1 VTGRATVYDVARVAG
16 VSIKTVSRV
25 VNGSEQ
31 VAENTRHRVLQAV
44 KELAYVR
51 NSVAHS
57 LRTGSGDAIGVVI
70 DSIADSFFAKLVSVI
85 EERMLAEGISVL
97 IASTGRS
104 VSRERGQ
111 VARLAGQNVRALL
124 IAPIGDDHSYITD
137 VTAGMPVVLIDRG
150 WEIPGY
156 DTVLVQDRAGAKAAV
171 EHLIARGHRRIA
183 FIGDT
188 GDLPTIAQRRL
199 GYLDGL
205 AAGRLAVDEELLRTG
220 CGEPEPAAA
229 ATAELLALPDPP
241 TAVFSSNPR
250 ASLGVVRALH
260 QGLRTDIAL
269 VSFGDFALAD
279 SLEPA
284 VTIVD
289 QDPTPIA
296 ETAVDLLLA
305 RMRGEQH
312 DATTIVLPVSVVPR
326 GSGELLPCN
335 PS

>member
-1 VTGRATVYDVARVAG
+1 MTGRATVYDVARVAG

-31 VAENTRHRVLQAV
+31 VSEPTRQRVLTAV
-44 KELAYVR
+44 AELAYVR
-51 NSVAHS
+51 NSIAHS
-57 LRTGSGDAIGVVI
+57 LRTGTGDAIGVVI

-104 VSRERGQ
+104 GTRERGQ
-111 VARLAGQNVRALL
+111 VTRLAGQNVRALL
-124 IAPIGDDHSYITD
+124 IAPTGDDHDYIIELTR
-137 VTAGMPVVLIDRG
+137 GLPVVLLDRG
-150 WEIPGY
+150 WELPGY
-156 DTVLVQDRAGAKAAV
+156 DTVLVQDRIGAKAATD
-171 EHLIARGHRRIA
+171 HLIARGHRRIA
-183 FIGDT
+183 FIGDN
-188 GDLPTIAQRRL
+188 GDLPTIAERRL

-205 AAGRLAVDEELLRTG
+205 AGAAIEVDDALLRTG

-229 ATAELLALPDPP
+229 ATAELLALPNPP

-269 VSFGDFALAD
+269 ISFGDFALAD

-296 ETAVDLLLA
+296 EAAVDRLLA
-305 RMRGEQH
+305 RMRGEH
-312 DATTIVLPVSVVPR
+312 SEATNIVLPVTVVPR
-326 GSGELLPCN
+326 GSGELVPCN
-335 PS
+335 RS

>member
-1 VTGRATVYDVARVAG
+1 MTGRATVYDVARVAG

-25 VNGSEQ
+25 VNGSDQ
-31 VAENTRHRVLQAV
+31 VSEPTRQRVLTAV
-44 KELAYVR
+44 SELAYVR

-85 EERMLAEGISVL
+85 EERMMAEGISVL

-104 VSRERGQ
+104 PSRERGQ
-111 VARLAGQNVRALL
+111 VARLAGQHVRALL
-124 IAPIGDDHSYITD
+124 IAPIGTDHSYIPDATL
-137 VTAGMPVVLIDRG
+137 GMPVVLIDRA

-156 DTVLVQDRAGAKAAV
+156 DTVVVQDRDGAKAAV
-171 EHLIARGHRRIA
+171 DHLVAAGHRRIA
-183 FIGDT
+183 FIGDDD
-188 GDLPTIAQRRL
+188 DLPTIIQRQL

-205 AAGRLAVDEELLRTG
+205 AAAGIDEDPVLLRSG

-229 ATAELLALPDPP
+229 ATAELLALPNPP

-269 VSFGDFALAD
+269 ISFGDFALAD

-296 ETAVDLLLA
+296 EAAVDLLLA
-305 RMRGEQH
+305 RMRGEQ
-312 DATTIVLPVSVVPR
+312 ASPTTIVLPVNVVPR
-326 GSGELLPCN
+326 GSGELPPCN
-335 PS
+335 R

>member
-1 VTGRATVYDVARVAG
+1 MTGRATVYDVARVAG

-31 VAENTRHRVLQAV
+31 VSEPTRQRVLTAV
-44 KELAYVR
+44 AELAYVR
-51 NSVAHS
+51 NSIAHS
-57 LRTGSGDAIGVVI
+57 LRTGTGDAIGVVI

-104 VSRERGQ
+104 GSRERGQ
-111 VARLAGQNVRALL
+111 VTTLAGQNVRALL
-124 IAPIGDDHSYITD
+124 IAPNGDDHEYITEL
-137 VTAGMPVVLIDRG
+137 TRGLPIVLIDRG

-156 DTVLVQDRAGAKAAV
+156 DTVLVQDRIGAKAAV
-171 EHLIARGHRRIA
+171 DHLAARGHRRIA
-183 FIGDT
+183 FIGDN
-188 GDLPTIAQRRL
+188 GDLPTIAERRL

-205 AAGRLAVDEELLRTG
+205 AGANIEVDEKLLCTG
-220 CGEPEPAAA
+220 CGTPESAAA

-269 VSFGDFALAD
+269 ISFGDFALAD

-296 ETAVDLLLA
+296 EAAVDRLLA
-305 RMRGEQH
+305 RMRGETSE
-312 DATTIVLPVSVVPR
+312 ATNIVLPVNVVAR
-326 GSGELLPCN
+326 GSGELPCN
-335 PS
+335 RS

>member
-1 VTGRATVYDVARVAG
+1 MSGRATVYDVARVAG

-25 VNGSEQ
+25 VNGSDQ
-31 VAENTRHRVLQAV
+31 VSDATRARVLTAV
-44 KELAYVR
+44 TELAYVR

-104 VSRERGQ
+104 ASRERGQ

-124 IAPIGDDHSYITD
+124 IAPIGGDHSYIPDATL
-137 VTAGMPVVLIDRG
+137 GMPVVLVDRG

-156 DTVLVQDRAGAKAAV
+156 DTVVVHDRAGAKAAV
-171 EHLIARGHRRIA
+171 DHLVAAGHRRIA
-183 FIGDT
+183 FIGDND
-188 GDLPTIAQRRL
+188 DLPTIAQRQL

-205 AAGRLAVDEELLRTG
+205 AAAGIPEDAVLLRSG

-229 ATAELLALPDPP
+229 ATADLLALPDPP

-269 VSFGDFALAD
+269 ISFGDFALAD

-296 ETAVDLLLA
+296 EAAVDLLLA
-305 RMRGEQH
+305 RMRGEQPQP
-312 DATTIVLPVSVVPR
+312 TTTVLPVRVVPR

-335 PS
+335 R

>member
-1 VTGRATVYDVARVAG
+1 MTGRATVYDVARVAG

-25 VNGSEQ
+25 VNGSIQ
-31 VAENTRHRVLQAV
+31 VSDATRARVLTAV
-44 KELAYVR
+44 NELAYVR

-104 VSRERGQ
+104 SARERGQ
-111 VARLAGQNVRALL
+111 IARLAGQNVRALL
-124 IAPIGDDHSYITD
+124 IAPISGDHAYIPDATL
-137 VTAGMPVVLIDRG
+137 GMPVVLVDRG

-171 EHLIARGHRRIA
+171 DHLVAAGHRRIA
-183 FIGDT
+183 FIGDND
-188 GDLPTIAQRRL
+188 DLPTIRQRQL

-205 AAGRLAVDEELLRTG
+205 AAAGIAEDSELLRSG

-260 QGLRTDIAL
+260 QGLRTEIAL
-269 VSFGDFALAD
+269 ISFGDFALAD

-284 VTIVD
+284 VTIID

-296 ETAVDLLLA
+296 EAAVDLLLA
-305 RMRGEQH
+305 RLRGEQPQP
-312 DATTIVLPVSVVPR
+312 TTIVLPVNVVPR

-335 PS
+335 Q

>member
-1 VTGRATVYDVARVAG
+1 MTGRATVYDVARVAG

-25 VNGSEQ
+25 VNGSDQ
-31 VAENTRHRVLQAV
+31 VSDATRARVLTAV
-44 KELAYVR
+44 DELAYVR

-57 LRTGSGDAIGVVI
+57 LRTGSGDAIGVII

-104 VSRERGQ
+104 PSRERGQ
-111 VARLAGQNVRALL
+111 VARLAGQHVRALL
-124 IAPIGDDHSYITD
+124 IAPIGGDHSYIPDT
-137 VTAGMPVVLIDRG
+137 TLGMPVVLLDRG

-156 DTVLVQDRAGAKAAV
+156 DTVLVQDRVGAKAAV
-171 EHLIARGHRRIA
+171 DHLVAAGHRRIA
-183 FIGDT
+183 FIGDND
-188 GDLPTIAQRRL
+188 DLPTIVERQL

-205 AAGRLAVDEELLRTG
+205 AAAGIAEDAELLRSG

-229 ATAELLALPDPP
+229 ATAQLLALPNPP

-269 VSFGDFALAD
+269 ISFGDFALAD

-296 ETAVDLLLA
+296 EAAVDLLLA
-305 RMRGEQH
+305 RMRGEQPQP
-312 DATTIVLPVSVVPR
+312 TTIVLPVSVVPR

-335 PS
+335 R

>member
-1 VTGRATVYDVARVAG
+1 MTGRATVYDVARVAG

-31 VAENTRHRVLQAV
+31 VADNTRQRVLDAV
-44 KELAYVR
+44 AELAYVR
-51 NSVAHS
+51 NSIAHS
-57 LRTGSGDAIGVVI
+57 LRTGSGDAIGVII
-70 DSIADSFFAKLVSVI
+70 DSIADTFFAKLVSVI

-104 VSRERGQ
+104 STRERGQ
-111 VARLAGQNVRALL
+111 VVRLAGQNVRALL
-124 IAPIGDDHSYITD
+124 IAPNGDDHSYIPDITQ
-137 VTAGMPVVLIDRG
+137 GLPVVLVDRS
-150 WEIPGY
+150 WELPGY

-171 EHLIARGHRRIA
+171 DHLIAAGHRRIA
-183 FIGDT
+183 FIGDD
-188 GDLPTIAQRRL
+188 GDLPTIAERRL
-199 GYLDGL
+199 GYLEGI
-205 AAGRLAVDEELLRTG
+205 AAGGIDVDELLMRTG
-220 CGEPEPAAA
+220 CGEPEPAAT
-229 ATAELLALPDPP
+229 ATAELLAMPDPP

-269 VSFGDFALAD
+269 ISFGDFALAD

-296 ETAVDLLLA
+296 EAAVDLLLA
-305 RMRGEQH
+305 RMRGVQH
-312 DATTIVLPVSVVPR
+312 EPTTIVLPVNVVPR
-326 GSGELLPCN
+326 GSGELAPC
-335 PS
+335 SR

>member
-1 VTGRATVYDVARVAG
+1 MTGRATVYDVARVAG

-31 VAENTRHRVLQAV
+31 VSEATRARVLTAV
-44 KELAYVR
+44 NELAYVR

-104 VSRERGQ
+104 PSRERGQ

-124 IAPIGDDHSYITD
+124 IAPIGDDHSYIPDT
-137 VTAGMPVVLIDRG
+137 TLGMPVVLVDRG

-156 DTVLVQDRAGAKAAV
+156 DTVLVQDRTGAKAAV
-171 EHLIARGHRRIA
+171 DHLVAAGHRRIA
-183 FIGDT
+183 FIGDVE
-188 GDLPTIAQRRL
+188 DLPTITERLL

-205 AAGRLAVDEELLRTG
+205 AAAGIVEDGDLVRSG

-229 ATAELLALPDPP
+229 ATAELLALPNPP

-260 QGLRTDIAL
+260 QGLRSDIAMI
-269 VSFGDFALAD
+269 SFGDFALAD

-296 ETAVDLLLA
+296 EAAVDLLLA
-305 RMRGEQH
+305 RMRGEQPLP
-312 DATTIVLPVSVVPR
+312 TNIVLPVSVVPR
-326 GSGELLPCN
+326 GSGELVPCN
-335 PS
+335 R

>member
-1 VTGRATVYDVARVAG
+1 MTGRATVYDVARVAG

-31 VAENTRHRVLQAV
+31 VSDATRARVLTAV
-44 KELAYVR
+44 DELAYVR

-104 VSRERGQ
+104 PSRERGQ
-111 VARLAGQNVRALL
+111 VARLVGQNVRALL
-124 IAPIGDDHSYITD
+124 IAPIGDDHSYIPDSTL
-137 VTAGMPVVLIDRG
+137 GMPVVLLDRG

-171 EHLIARGHRRIA
+171 DHLVAAGHCRIA
-183 FIGDT
+183 FIGDND
-188 GDLPTIAQRRL
+188 DLPTIVQRQL

-205 AAGRLAVDEELLRTG
+205 AAAGIPEDAALLRSG

-229 ATAELLALPDPP
+229 ATAELLALPNPP

-269 VSFGDFALAD
+269 ISFGDFALAD

-296 ETAVDLLLA
+296 EAAVDLLLA
-305 RMRGEQH
+305 RMRGEQPQP
-312 DATTIVLPVSVVPR
+312 TNIVLPVSVVPR
-326 GSGELLPCN
+326 GSGELMPCN
-335 PS
+335 R

>member
-1 VTGRATVYDVARVAG
+1 MTGRATVYDVARVAG

-25 VNGSEQ
+25 VNGSAQ
-31 VAENTRHRVLQAV
+31 VSETTRARVLTAV
-44 KELAYVR
+44 DELAYVR

-70 DSIADSFFAKLVSVI
+70 DSIADSFFATLVSVI

-104 VSRERGQ
+104 EVRERGQ

-124 IAPIGDDHSYITD
+124 IAPIGTDHSYIAD
-137 VTAGMPVVLIDRG
+137 VTRGLPVVLVDRG
-150 WEIPGY
+150 WELPGY

-171 EHLIARGHRRIA
+171 DHLIAGGHRRIA
-183 FIGDT
+183 FIGDV
-188 GDLPTIAQRRL
+188 GNLPTIAERL
-199 GYLDGL
+199 EGYREGL
-205 AAGRLAVDEELLRTG
+205 AACGIAVDRDLVREG
-220 CGEPEPAAA
+220 CGELEPAAA
-229 ATAELLALPDPP
+229 ATAELLALADPP

-284 VTIVD
+284 VSIVD

-296 ETAVDLLLA
+296 EAAVDLLLA
-305 RMRGEQH
+305 RIRDEPIT
-312 DATTIVLPVSVVPR
+312 ATTMVLPVNVVPR
-326 GSGELLPCN
+326 GSGELPPCN
-335 PS
+335 R

>member
-1 VTGRATVYDVARVAG
+1 MTGRPTVYDVARVAG

-31 VAENTRHRVLQAV
+31 VSGDTRARVLAAV
-44 KELAYVR
+44 SELAYVR

-70 DSIADSFFAKLVSVI
+70 DSIADSFFARLVSVV
-85 EERMLAEGISVL
+85 EERMLVEGISVL

-104 VSRERGQ
+104 STRERGQ
-111 VARLAGQNVRALL
+111 VTRLAGQNVRALL
-124 IAPIGDDHSYITD
+124 LAPNGNDHSYITEL
-137 VTAGMPVVLIDRG
+137 TRGLPVVLVDRG
-150 WEIPGY
+150 WELPGY
-156 DTVLVQDRAGAKAAV
+156 DTVLVQDRLGAKAAID
-171 EHLIARGHRRIA
+171 HLIAAGHRRIA
-183 FIGDT
+183 FIGDN
-188 GDLPTIAQRRL
+188 GDLPTIAERRL

-205 AAGRLAVDEELLRTG
+205 ADGGIAVDQLLLCAG
-220 CGEPEPAAA
+220 CGEPETAAA
-229 ATAELLALPDPP
+229 ATSQLLRMPDPP

-260 QGLRTDIAL
+260 QGLRTGTAF

-284 VTIVD
+284 VTIVN

-296 ETAVDLLLA
+296 EAAVDLLLA
-305 RMRGEQH
+305 RMRGEPG
-312 DATTIVLPVSVVPR
+312 TPSTIVLPVGVVPR
-326 GSGELLPCN
+326 GSGELAPC
-335 PS
+335 SLS

>member
-1 VTGRATVYDVARVAG
+1 MSGRATVYDVARVAG

-25 VNGSEQ
+25 VNGSLQ
-31 VAENTRHRVLQAV
+31 VSDSTRARVLTAV
-44 KELAYVR
+44 NELAYVR

-104 VSRERGQ
+104 SARERGQ

-124 IAPIGDDHSYITD
+124 IAPIGDDHTYIPDATL
-137 VTAGMPVVLIDRG
+137 GLPVVLVDRG

-171 EHLIARGHRRIA
+171 DHLVAAGHRRIA
-183 FIGDT
+183 FIGDND
-188 GDLPTIAQRRL
+188 DLPTIMQRQL

-205 AAGRLAVDEELLRTG
+205 AAAGLAEDPDLLRSG

-229 ATAELLALPDPP
+229 ATAELLAMPNPP

-269 VSFGDFALAD
+269 ISFGDFALAD

-289 QDPTPIA
+289 QDPTTIA
-296 ETAVDLLLA
+296 EAAVDLLLA
-305 RMRGEQH
+305 RLRGEQPPP
-312 DATTIVLPVSVVPR
+312 TTMVLPVNVVPR
-326 GSGELLPCN
+326 GSGELVPCN
-335 PS
+335 R

>member
-1 VTGRATVYDVARVAG
+1 MSGRATVYDVARVAG

-25 VNGSEQ
+25 VNGSLQ
-31 VAENTRHRVLQAV
+31 VSDATRARVLTAV
-44 KELAYVR
+44 NELAYVR

-104 VSRERGQ
+104 SARERGQ

-124 IAPIGDDHSYITD
+124 IAPIGDDHTYISDATL
-137 VTAGMPVVLIDRG
+137 GLPVVLVDRG

-171 EHLIARGHRRIA
+171 DHLVAAGHRRIA
-183 FIGDT
+183 FIGDND
-188 GDLPTIAQRRL
+188 DLPTIIQRQL

-205 AAGRLAVDEELLRTG
+205 AAAGIAEDADLLRSG

-229 ATAELLALPDPP
+229 ATAELLAMPNPP

-260 QGLRTDIAL
+260 QGLRTDIAMI
-269 VSFGDFALAD
+269 SFGDFALAD

-289 QDPTPIA
+289 QDPTTIA
-296 ETAVDLLLA
+296 EAAVDLLLA
-305 RMRGEQH
+305 RLRGEQPPP
-312 DATTIVLPVSVVPR
+312 TTMVLPVNVVPR
-326 GSGELLPCN
+326 GSGELVPCN
-335 PS
+335 R

>member
-1 VTGRATVYDVARVAG
+1 MTGRATVYDVARVAG

-25 VNGSEQ
+25 VNRSEQ
-31 VAENTRHRVLQAV
+31 VSEQTRQRVLAAMA
-44 KELAYVR
+44 ELAYVR

-57 LRTGSGDAIGVVI
+57 LRTGSGDTIGVVI
-70 DSIADSFFAKLVSVI
+70 DSIADSFFAQLVSVV
-85 EERMLAEGISVL
+85 EERMLAEGIGVL

-104 VSRERGQ
+104 ASRERDQ

-124 IAPIGDDHSYITD
+124 IAPIGYDHSYFTD
-137 VTAGMPVVLIDRG
+137 ITAGLPVVLVDRE

-156 DTVLVQDRAGAKAAV
+156 ETVLVDDRLGSMKATA
-171 EHLIARGHRRIA
+171 HLIAGGHRRIA
-183 FIGDT
+183 FIGDD
-188 GDLPTIAQRRL
+188 GDLPTIAQRRR
-199 GYLDGL
+199 GYLDALAEAGL
-205 AAGRLAVDEELLRTG
+205 PVDEALLRTG
-220 CGEPEPAAA
+220 CGEPKPAAI
-229 ATAELLALPDPP
+229 ATAELLARPDAP

-260 QGLRTDIAL
+260 QGGRTDVAL

-296 ETAVDLLLA
+296 EAAVDLLLA
-305 RMRGEQH
+305 RMRGEQ
-312 DATTIVLPVSVVPR
+312 AEARNIVLPVNVVPR

-335 PS
+335 RS

>member
-1 VTGRATVYDVARVAG
+1 MTGRATVYDVARVAG

-25 VNGSEQ
+25 VNGSDQ
-31 VAENTRHRVLQAV
+31 VSDATRARVLTAV
-44 KELAYVR
+44 NELAYVR

-104 VSRERGQ
+104 ASRERGQ
-111 VARLAGQNVRALL
+111 VARMAGQNVRALL
-124 IAPIGDDHSYITD
+124 IAPIGDDHSYIPDATL
-137 VTAGMPVVLIDRG
+137 GMPVVLVDRG

-156 DTVLVQDRAGAKAAV
+156 DAVVVQDRAGAKAAV
-171 EHLIARGHRRIA
+171 DHLVAAGHRRIA
-183 FIGDT
+183 FIGDND
-188 GDLPTIAQRRL
+188 DLPTIAQRQL

-205 AAGRLAVDEELLRTG
+205 AAAGIPQDDALLRSG

-229 ATAELLALPDPP
+229 ATAELLDLPNPP

-296 ETAVDLLLA
+296 EAAVDLLLA
-305 RMRGEQH
+305 RMRGEQPPP
-312 DATTIVLPVSVVPR
+312 TNIVLPVSVVPR
-326 GSGELLPCN
+326 GSGELVPCN
-335 PS
+335 R

>member
-1 VTGRATVYDVARVAG
+1 MSGRATVYDVARVAG

-25 VNGSEQ
+25 VNGSEH
-31 VAENTRHRVLQAV
+31 VSEPTRQRVLTAV
-44 KELAYVR
+44 ADLAYVR
-51 NSVAHS
+51 NSVAYS

-104 VSRERGQ
+104 GSRERGQ

-124 IAPIGDDHSYITD
+124 IAPIGNDHSYIAD
-137 VTAGMPVVLIDRG
+137 VTQGMPVVLVDRD
-150 WEIPGY
+150 WEIAGY
-156 DTVLVQDRAGAKAAV
+156 DTVLVQDRVGAKAAV
-171 EHLIARGHRRIA
+171 DHLIAGGHRRIA
-183 FIGDT
+183 FIGDN
-188 GDLPTIAQRRL
+188 GDLPTIAERRL
-199 GYLDGL
+199 GYLDAL
-205 AAGRLAVDEELLRTG
+205 AAAGIEVDELLLRTA

-260 QGLRTDIAL
+260 QGLRTDIAM

-284 VTIVD
+284 VTIID

-296 ETAVDLLLA
+296 EAAVDLLLA
-305 RMRGEQH
+305 RMRGEQSE
-312 DATTIVLPVSVVPR
+312 ATNIVLPVNVVPR
-326 GSGELLPCN
+326 GSGELAPWN
-335 PS
+335 RS